1 MKYLLLIVL
10 MMTGCAMQQT
20 SSASLYSRIGGKPI
34 LAMISSETVDIIA
47 NDPRTMR
54 SFDGV
59 KLQPIKDSITDF
71 LCVKTG
77 GQCVYE
83 GETMVN
89 SHAEAEITSA
99 EFELMVQVMR
109 DVLDANR
116 IADREKNELLRILA
130 PMKKEIVTK

>member
-1 MKYLLLIVL
+1 
-10 MMTGCAMQQT
+10 MTGCAMQQT

-77 GQCVYE
+77 GKCVYE

-89 SHAEAEITSA
+89 SHAEAAITSA
-99 EFELMVQVMR
+99 EFELMVQVIR
-109 DVLDANR
+109 DVMDANR

>member
-20 SSASLYSRIGGKPI
+20 NSASLYSRIGGKPM
-34 LAMISSETVDIIA
+34 LAMISSETIDIIA
-47 NDPRTMR
+47 NNPKTMR

>member
-1 MKYLLLIVL
+1 
-10 MMTGCAMQQT
+10 MTGCAMQQT
-20 SSASLYSRIGGKPI
+20 NSASLYSRIGGKPM
-34 LAMISSETVDIIA
+34 LAMISSETIDIIA
-47 NDPRTMR
+47 NNPKTMR

-89 SHAEAEITSA
+89 SHTEAEITSA